1 MKTLGTRP
9 RLKSSIAVGSSFE
22 AKQIT
27 AGSTAMQQSR
37 ERPKIWW
44 FLVQAAVVAV
54 LFVLFAWA
62 AWKSYSGGGDIGAWM
77 MIVVLIPAALICEG
91 LGLGKLSFIGP
102 SSIPEP
108 ALWCAMIFVAY
119 IYGLMLVGIARA
131 MVWSVKKLLQML
143 AAGGSGK

>member
-1 MKTLGTRP
+1 LE
-9 RLKSSIAVGSSFE
+9 SSIAVRSSFG

-27 AGSTAMQQSR
+27 AGSASMQQSQ

-44 FLVQAAVVAV
+44 FLVQAAIVAV

-62 AWKSYSGGGDIGAWM
+62 AWKSYSGGGDIGAWI
-77 MIVVLIPAALICEG
+77 MITVLIPAAIICEG

-119 IYGLMLVGIARA
+119 IYGLMLVGIVRA
-131 MVWSVKKLLQML
+131 MVWGIKKRFHMR
-143 AAGGSGK
+143 AARTPEK